1 MSRRFFRATAPV
13 AGEPSWDHDPALQD
27 DETFSDGTPEQQAV
41 WRGIWSWMKGG
52 VRPFEDIMEV
62 SVAAEGGPVDR
73 ETEALLAQLQDAT
86 MDAERMRVGAAY
98 ALGRK
103 AADGKI

>member
-1 MSRRFFRATAPV
+1 MY
-13 AGEPSWDHDPALQD
+13 
-27 DETFSDGTPEQQAV
+27 
-41 WRGIWSWMKGG
+41 
-52 VRPFEDIMEV
+52 
-62 SVAAEGGPVDR
+62 AEGGPVDR